1 MGSRTGCR
9 NSERPEPRS
18 RVSTPRLVGLAV
30 ALLALTA
37 FIAENFERVEVR
49 LFVTERQTRLAW
61 ALLIARRSASSQE
74 CS

>member
-1 MGSRTGCR
+1 MNGPSRG
-9 NSERPEPRS
+9 S

-30 ALLALTA
+30 ALLALTV

-61 ALLIARRSASSQE
+61 ALLLAAAIGFVAGVLVTKLRRR
-74 CS
+74 

>member
-1 MGSRTGCR
+1 MNGPGRG
-9 NSERPEPRS
+9 S

-61 ALLIARRSASSQE
+61 ALLIAAAIGFVAGVLVTKLRRK
-74 CS
+74 